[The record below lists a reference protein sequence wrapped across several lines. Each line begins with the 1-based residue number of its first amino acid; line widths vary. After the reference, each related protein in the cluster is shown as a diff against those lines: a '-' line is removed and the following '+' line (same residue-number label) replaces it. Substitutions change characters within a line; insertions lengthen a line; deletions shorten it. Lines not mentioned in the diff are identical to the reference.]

1 MNKQQWKKAYHL
13 ARLSTCIE
21 PKVNAE
27 QAAEVKA
34 FNRLHQMIK
43 SGLLARTDFRAAA
56 ECVRSYRYSGDRLDP
71 FHNRFKGLK
80 HQMFAYGNR
89 SNECR

>member
-1 MNKQQWKKAYHL
+1 MNKQQWKKVYHL

-34 FNRLHQMIK
+34 FNQLHQMIK
-43 SGLLARTDFRAAA
+43 FGLLARKDFRAAA
-56 ECVRSYRYSGDRLDP
+56 KCVHAYRYSGDRLEQVKQ
-71 FHNRFKGLK
+71 RRRALK
-80 HQMFAYGNR
+80 TKFICVQLGTQNQ
-89 SNECR
+89 